1 MNGYNALAAR
11 IGTYPSLAVFRRF
24 LILHSRDLLCMQAEI
39 VNLQQQLLPAIEVDR
54 EVKDPL
60 RNAFEY
66 DIAALKGPHTTKRAG
81 LQWSLT
87 LELRAKLKEYGRFFS
102 LSPFSYR
109 LPFSPS
115 GTGWTDTWACKV
127 LWFSLG
133 EAQLRFAALCRLAP
147 ADKNTLATL
156 QELLQKPCGSG
167 LPFLKPHESGTWDE
181 EYISDMASLT
191 GQNIDRDGLSK
202 LIEKLVRSVYHPWM
216 GHKVHDPLSVAEEA
230 WACEGDLG
238 PVIYYPDNY
247 VTAAADA
254 LSTILASV
262 LPACCAFG
270 LFFIRSPLTR
280 MVAIVA
286 CTVASSVV
294 LTLVARPRRVESFCA
309 ASAFVAVLVVFGGS
323 GTSNDSPASPSP

>member
-39 VNLQQQLLPAIEVDR
+39 VNLEQKLLPAIEVDR

-87 LELRAKLKEYGRFFS
+87 MELRAKLKEYGRS
-102 LSPFSYR
+102 
-109 LPFSPS
+109 
-115 GTGWTDTWACKV
+115 C
-127 LWFSLG
+127 

-147 ADKNTLATL
+147 ADKNALATL
-156 QELLQKPCGSG
+156 QELLQKPFGSG
-167 LPFLKPHESGTWDE
+167 LPFLKPHESGIWDE
-181 EYISDMASLT
+181 EYISDMASLA
-191 GQNIDRDGLSK
+191 GQNIDKDGLSK

-262 LPACCAFG
+262 LPACCALG

-286 CTVASSVV
+286 CTVAFSVV

-323 GTSNDSPASPSP
+323 GTSNDSTPSPSP